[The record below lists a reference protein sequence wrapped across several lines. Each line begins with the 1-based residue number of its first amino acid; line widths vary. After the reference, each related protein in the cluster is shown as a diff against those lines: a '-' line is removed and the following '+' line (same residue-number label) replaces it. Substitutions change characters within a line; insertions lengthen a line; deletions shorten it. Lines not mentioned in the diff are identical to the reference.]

1 MPANRLEEVEILN
14 VTVLS
19 LAGIPRFGTCPSLPL
34 YFSFPYN
41 KPCFYLYVPFPQFL
55 YPISCAIRHKLTEVN
70 MDQQTGH
77 DKNPGTLQEEIAQD
91 PTEQANVDEKGVK
104 AEKYAYYS
112 LFAANNGIGPYQ

>member
-1 MPANRLEEVEILN
+1 
-14 VTVLS
+14 
-19 LAGIPRFGTCPSLPL
+19 
-34 YFSFPYN
+34 
-41 KPCFYLYVPFPQFL
+41 
-55 YPISCAIRHKLTEVN
+55 

-91 PTEQANVDEKGVK
+91 TSEQANVDEKGVK